1 MTPSFILRQYHA
13 QLNDALRGLFPA
25 STPAVDAAIDPDM
38 HLPAYTVSRTDN
50 TLSIRAGHYLALEAA
65 ILDILD
71 GRAASGLP
79 FSGTYSGDVPLTR
92 EDMVLVW
99 NDEFDGDRLDPAKW
113 MLKAKMSQGD
123 ILNGNG
129 QRNVT
134 VTDGALLLR
143 SWKEDKGAERP
154 YSTNTSVTTDGTFS
168 YKYGYLEMS
177 AIVPY
182 EAGAWPSFWLLG
194 SSLHQTSPYRAE
206 VDVLEVFGSTDTG
219 YSELHKALL
228 SPKFINYALNLYPEE
243 ARAYHIPESDKES
256 LRTAYHRYGFGWTP
270 TEMYFT
276 FDGEVYFS
284 HDVTERGNYGE
295 GDMACFHDP
304 LYVIF
309 NNFLFNFIILF
320 INFYF
325 FLFNFFWFNFFNN
338 FFFNWFIINFC

>member
-1 MTPSFILRQYHA
+1 
-13 QLNDALRGLFPA
+13 
-25 STPAVDAAIDPDM
+25 VDAAIDPDM
-38 HLPAYTVSRTDN
+38 HLSAYTVAKTDN

-92 EDMVLVW
+92 ENMVLVW

-113 MLKAKMSQGD
+113 MLKAKMSQED

-143 SWKEDKGAERP
+143 SWKEDEGAERP

-228 SPKFINYALNLYPEE
+228 SPNFINYALNLYPEE

-284 HDVTERGNYGE
+284 HDITERGNYGE

-309 NNFLFNFIILF
+309 NNFLFTEGSSWKPSLVTEATKYPIEYRIDWVRLYQTPGVGEA
-320 INFYF
+320 YF
-325 FLFNFFWFNFFNN
+325 DGETADPNG
-338 FFFNWFIINFC
+338 